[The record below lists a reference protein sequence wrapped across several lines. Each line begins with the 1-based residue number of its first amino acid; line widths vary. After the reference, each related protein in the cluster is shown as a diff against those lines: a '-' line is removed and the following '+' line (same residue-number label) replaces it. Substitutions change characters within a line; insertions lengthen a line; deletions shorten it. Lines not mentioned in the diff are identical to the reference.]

1 MRAAERTFQLIA
13 QVAGRTGRGER
24 SGRVLVQTTCP
35 DDPAVRFAAKH
46 DYIGFAGHELA
57 ERRDTKAPPFSYA
70 ARVIFRGLDERRTRE
85 AAIAVAERLR
95 AACRGELQSVRVLG
109 AAPAPIVR
117 LRNFWRF
124 HLQICAG
131 TTEQVRALWLAVERT
146 LELPEDV
153 EFAVDVDPINSR

>member
-1 MRAAERTFQLIA
+1 
-13 QVAGRTGRGER
+13 
-24 SGRVLVQTTCP
+24 
-35 DDPAVRFAAKH
+35 
-46 DYIGFAGHELA
+46 
-57 ERRDTKAPPFSYA
+57 
-70 ARVIFRGLDERRTRE
+70 
-85 AAIAVAERLR
+85 ERLR